1 MVAGGRHETPGSE
14 TRDVMTRRTASSMG
28 LSLCWLLFAPTSTRA
43 GQWAQTEAGA
53 RDGLHER

>member
-1 MVAGGRHETPGSE
+1 
-14 TRDVMTRRTASSMG
+14 MTRRTASSMG
-28 LSLCWLLFAPTSTRA
+28 LSLCWLLFAPKSTRA